1 MSFEKGRAG
10 QSRGVPTACPVSWA
24 GHGAPDH
31 ETNRKKRG
39 ITPALVEITF
49 HSRAHSLFQ
58 KHKRSKQHM
67 HVRNRKHRVNCL
79 KGKNSQKLAIC

>member
-49 HSRAHSLFQ
+49 HSRAHMKSILISFQ
-58 KHKRSKQHM
+58 YIIF
-67 HVRNRKHRVNCL
+67 VF
-79 KGKNSQKLAIC
+79 